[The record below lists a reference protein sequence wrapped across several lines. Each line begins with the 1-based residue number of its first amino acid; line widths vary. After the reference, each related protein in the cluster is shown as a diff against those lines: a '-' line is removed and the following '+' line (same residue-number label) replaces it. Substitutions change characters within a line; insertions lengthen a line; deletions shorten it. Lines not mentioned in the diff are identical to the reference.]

1 MLYMKFDGIDLYS
14 LLSWFRNMLNGG
26 RNSRNG
32 RDFWGVHICLSW
44 KWVWPITCCF
54 RLCFSNNR
62 GVLALVFMCLCFS
75 VWRKTRKKAD
85 SISIFFLC
93 GFEETNWGRNFS
105 VGNQTWIG
113 TGHCNVV
120 VAGQPMYGI
129 KSDDRNELFKR
140 ILMWNTW
147 PSVLYND
154 TTIHNR
160 LFLKLHFP
168 SFLLINRNVT

>member
-1 MLYMKFDGIDLYS
+1 METVSCDQFKG
-14 LLSWFRNMLNGG
+14 
-26 RNSRNG
+26 NSSSSR
-32 RDFWGVHICLSW
+32 L
-44 KWVWPITCCF
+44 CCMDILPSS
-54 RLCFSNNR
+54 RVASPLCFSNYR
-62 GVLALVFMCLCFS
+62 GVLALVFMCLCSS
-75 VWRKTRKKAD
+75 VWRKTRRKAD

-154 TTIHNR
+154 TIILNR

-168 SFLLINRNVT
+168 SF